1 MKQIHERCYTRRTVG
16 EVLDSVVQ
24 ERSTAPFLVFQEQQY
39 SYLEFADCVRRF
51 AGGFRKIGVEKG
63 AAVCLLIPNC
73 PEWIFM
79 SYGLAYIGGVEVG
92 INSEY
97 RGTSLA
103 TLINLVRSRVLV
115 LDERFA
121 DLVAEIV
128 DELEFVETVVFRG
141 SSPVP
146 QALKRFSVLTLDTLG
161 SAAPVERD
169 GSIQPGDPWKYIF
182 TSGTTGPAKA
192 VVVSHNFALDF
203 STEWVR
209 NLRYTQDDVLYTCF
223 PLFHAGAALETVLA
237 GVVLGARV
245 GLGERFSA
253 SGFWDDIRRTGAT
266 VFTALGAVLTFLWK
280 QPERPD
286 DRDHAVRQILVAPRA
301 AFTEEF
307 EERFGVRAVDCYGT
321 TEVGHPVFDP
331 IDGEHRDGY
340 VGRLVGHHTVMIADD
355 EDRPVPPGQRGQILV
370 RPNGPLEMMSGY
382 FANAPATVQAWSNLW
397 YHTGDLGSLSSDGW
411 LAFHGRLGDRLRVR
425 GHQVSAQE
433 IEPVLEKHPAV
444 LECAVVAAPGAVG
457 GEDDIKA
464 VLVARPG
471 SALTAEAVFEF
482 AQQHLARYMVP
493 RYYEFVDALEKN
505 PSQKVKK
512 SILRDRWNTANTVDL
527 GGRLRSGAVHGSQE

>member
-1 MKQIHERCYTRRTVG
+1 
-16 EVLDSVVQ
+16 
-24 ERSTAPFLVFQEQQY
+24 
-39 SYLEFADCVRRF
+39 
-51 AGGFRKIGVEKG
+51 
-63 AAVCLLIPNC
+63 
-73 PEWIFM
+73 M

-121 DLVAEIV
+121 GVVAEVV
-128 DELEFVETVVFRG
+128 DELEFVETIVFRG
-141 SSPVP
+141 SSSVP
-146 QALKRFSVLTLDTLG
+146 ASLERFHVRTLEALG
-161 SAAPVERD
+161 SAVPVERD
-169 GSIQPGDPWKYIF
+169 ETVQPGDPWKYIF

-209 NLRYTQDDVLYTCF
+209 NLRYTTDDVLYTCF

-253 SGFWDDIRRTGAT
+253 SQFWDDIRRTGAT
-266 VFTALGAVLTFLWK
+266 VFTALGAVMTYLWK

-301 AFTEEF
+301 AFTKEF
-307 EERFGVRAVDCYGT
+307 EERFGVHAVDCYGT

-331 IDGEHRDGY
+331 IDSEHRNGY
-340 VGRLVGHHTVMIADD
+340 VGQVVGHHSVMIADD
-355 EDRPVPPGQRGQILV
+355 EDRPLPPGERGQILV

-382 FANAPATVQAWSNLW
+382 FGNAAATVEAWRNLW
-397 YHTGDLGSLSSDGW
+397 YHTGDLGSMSSDGW
-411 LAFHGRLGDRLRVR
+411 LSFHGRLGDRLRVR

-433 IEPVLEKHPAV
+433 IEPALEKHPDV
-444 LECAVVAAPGAVG
+444 LECAVIPVPGAVG
-457 GEDDIKA
+457 GDDDIKA
-464 VLVARPG
+464 VLVARCG
-471 SALTAEAVFEF
+471 SGLTADDVFAF
-482 AQQHLARYMVP
+482 AQRHLARYMVP
-493 RYYEFVDALEKN
+493 RYYEFVDDLEKN

-512 SILRDRWNTANTVDL
+512 NVLRERWNTSNTVDL
-527 GGRLRSGAVHGSQE
+527 GERLHSRAAAGRRQ